1 MCGDDKNCQTTQSY
15 HTWPVQPKVNRMW
28 SIEPAVYSNT
38 RKMQS
43 DPKKRQQ
50 MQFNQMN
57 DSSVEKVQS
66 QCVQKKPKKMQPV
79 VWPVKS

>member
-43 DPKKRQQ
+43 DPKKRPQ
-50 MQFNQMN
+50 MESTQMS
-57 DSSVEKVQS
+57 DSSVKRLQS
-66 QCVQKKPKKMQPV
+66 NQSVSKKMQPV
-79 VWPVKS
+79 MPPVED

>member
-1 MCGDDKNCQTTQSY
+1 M
-15 HTWPVQPKVNRMW
+15 WPVKPKCVVW
-28 SIEPAVYSNT
+28 LAKPAVYENT

-66 QCVQKKPKKMQPV
+66 QCVPKKPKRIQPVMQPV
-79 VWPVKS
+79 KS